1 MSLWGRGVKMKRTRK
16 EEDLA
21 KTTAEFRKKAKRD
34 IEEARQRAQ
43 HEAQLIIES
52 AGEAEKKEVKM
63 KKLIKRMGITGI
75 CLAVLILVSIV
86 TIAYAYTAIT
96 VTSQVEVEEPIS
108 IVLADGDGSFDAE
121 TNIWDMGT
129 IYPLDAPS
137 ITITFANDAEGA
149 ITLSLSANP
158 ASFDGDNL
166 IFIFDNDTVEVP
178 AGGIASVTL
187 TADTTQSLAPGAY
200 STEIIIER

>member
-1 MSLWGRGVKMKRTRK
+1 MERTRK

-21 KTTAEFRKKAKRD
+21 RTTAEFRKKAEQD

-43 HEAQLIIES
+43 YEAQLIIKN
-52 AGEAEKKEVKM
+52 AGEAGKKEVKM

-75 CLAVLILVSIV
+75 CIAVLILVAIGTV
-86 TIAYAYTAIT
+86 AYAYTAIT
-96 VTSQVEVEEPIS
+96 VTSQVEVDEPIS
-108 IVLADGDGSFDAE
+108 ILLADGDGSFDAE
-121 TNIWDMGT
+121 NNIWDIGT

-137 ITITFANDAEGA
+137 ITVTFANAAEGA
-149 ITLSLSANP
+149 ITLTLSANP

-178 AGGIASVTL
+178 AGGIASVTI

-200 STEIIIER
+200 FTEIIIER